1 MSRSTRMFEIIQLLR
16 SVEDAWT
23 AAELAK
29 TLEVTK
35 RTIYRD
41 IAELQ
46 ATGVPIEGEAGVG
59 YIMRPGFDLPPLMF
73 SEEELEAIAVGLAL
87 LRRTGDGGLLAAANR
102 VIAKISEV
110 LLDGDL
116 DSSLYVSG
124 WNAIPEIRVDL
135 GVIREAIR
143 DEERLQITY
152 ADADGRTT
160 ERTIKP
166 LSLVYYVEAVV
177 LGGWCELRQ
186 DLRSFRADRISACEP
201 TGAYFRGE
209 GDALRERWLTKQTLP

>member
-16 SVEDAWT
+16 SVEDAMT
-23 AAELAK
+23 AAEMAGA
-29 TLEVTK
+29 LEVTK

-73 SEEELEAIAVGLAL
+73 SAEELEAIAVGLAL

-102 VIAKISEV
+102 VSAKISEV

-116 DSSLYVSG
+116 DASLYVSG
-124 WNAIPEIRVDL
+124 WNDIPETRVDL
-135 GVIREAIR
+135 GMIREAIR
-143 DEERLQITY
+143 EEERLRITY
-152 ADADGRTT
+152 ADASGETT

-166 LSLVYYVEAVV
+166 LSLVYYVEAIV

-201 TGAYFRGE
+201 TGAHFRGE
-209 GDALRERWLTKQTLP
+209 GDALRQSWRAKQKLP

>member
-1 MSRSTRMFEIIQLLR
+1 MFEIIQLLR
-16 SVEDAWT
+16 SVEDAMT
-23 AAELAK
+23 AAEMAGA
-29 TLEVTK
+29 LEVTK

-73 SEEELEAIAVGLAL
+73 SAEELEAIAVGLAL

-102 VIAKISEV
+102 VSAKINEV

-116 DSSLYVSG
+116 DASLYVSG
-124 WNAIPEIRVDL
+124 WNDIPETRVDL
-135 GVIREAIR
+135 GMIREAIR
-143 DEERLQITY
+143 EEERLRITY
-152 ADADGRTT
+152 ADASGETT

-166 LSLVYYVEAVV
+166 LSLVYYVEAIV
-177 LGGWCELRQ
+177 LGGWCELRH

-201 TGAYFRGE
+201 TGAHFRGE
-209 GDALRERWLTKQTLP
+209 GEALRQRWRAKQKLP